1 MHGPY
6 RTPENGAC
14 PGAERFVMEEMMERK
29 EKIELLETARK
40 SIEDAFKGIA
50 LEEFEDDARR
60 NGAFVTLRKG
70 SSLRGCIGYIIGLC
84 GLKRQIALLARDA
97 AFSDYR
103 FPPLSESE
111 LPLCT
116 IEISLLTKPER
127 IAGPLDFTL
136 HRDGI
141 IMVLGGRRAV
151 FLPQVAD
158 ETGWTKEEMLSALS
172 EKAGLPPSAWRS
184 DEAAFLTFQAE
195 VFSEDDL

>member
-1 MHGPY
+1 M
-6 RTPENGAC
+6 EKE
-14 PGAERFVMEEMMERK
+14 ERN
-29 EKIELLETARK
+29 ELLAIARK

-116 IEISLLTKPER
+116 IEISVLTEPEE
-127 IAGPLDFTL
+127 IAGPDEFFPG
-136 HRDGI
+136 RDGI
-141 IMVLGGRRAV
+141 IMTAQGRRAV

-184 DEAAFLTFQAE
+184 DEAVFLTFQAE
-195 VFSEDDL
+195 VFSEDEM

>member
-1 MHGPY
+1 M
-6 RTPENGAC
+6 EKK
-14 PGAERFVMEEMMERK
+14 ERN
-29 EKIELLETARK
+29 ELLAIARK

-116 IEISLLTKPER
+116 IEISVLTEPEE
-127 IAGPLDFTL
+127 IAGPDEFIPG
-136 HRDGI
+136 RDGI
-141 IMVLGGRRAV
+141 IMTAQGRRAV

-158 ETGWTKEEMLSALS
+158 ETGWSREEMLSALS
-172 EKAGLPPSAWRS
+172 EKRIKALCS
-184 DEAAFLTFQAE
+184 
-195 VFSEDDL
+195 

>member
-1 MHGPY
+1 MDK
-6 RTPENGAC
+6 E
-14 PGAERFVMEEMMERK
+14 ERN
-29 EKIELLETARK
+29 ELLVIARK
-40 SIEDAFKGIA
+40 SIEDAFKGID
-50 LEEFEDDARR
+50 LEEFQDDTRR

-116 IEISLLTKPER
+116 IEISVLTEPEE
-127 IAGPLDFTL
+127 IAGPDEFIPG
-136 HRDGI
+136 RDGI
-141 IMVLGGRRAV
+141 IMTAQGRRAV

-158 ETGWTKEEMLSALS
+158 ETGWSREEMLSALS
-172 EKAGLPPSAWRS
+172 EKAGLPTSAWKNP
-184 DEAAFLTFQAE
+184 AASFMTFQAK
-195 VFSEDDL
+195 VFGEGDM